1 MPAASPPS
9 TRAANRTPDDGAKPA
24 SRHAGIVSDM
34 PRTIISLRP
43 YRSPSAPNQRT
54 EAASPSE

>member
-1 MPAASPPS
+1 VTSPPS
-9 TRAANRTPDDGAKPA
+9 TRAAKRTPDDGAKPA
-24 SRHAGIVSDM
+24 SRDAGIVNDM
-34 PRTIISLRP
+34 STTIISLRP

>member
-9 TRAANRTPDDGAKPA
+9 TRAANSTPDDGAKPA

-54 EAASPSE
+54 EAARPSE